1 MMRNPS
7 ESLTFTVPISLEA
20 HSVAEKFCKKHG
32 NPQKAKQVYLNIL
45 AVSAVKFYLHCMG
58 VETNWSACASWN
70 PVMQTLMD
78 VADLEVIGLGKLEC
92 RPVLPDQKVV
102 HIPPEVWSDR
112 IGYVAVQFD
121 SSLREATLLGFT
133 KMALSGE
140 LDVSQL
146 RSLEEF
152 ILLLSETEETQLIAS
167 VQQPIHLSQWLTNI
181 IDAVWQTVDLLLSP
195 QQPELAFR
203 FRSAEHTLAQNQENS
218 TFPVQKGKILD
229 LGQQSASGQ
238 VALVIGLMPVS
249 QEINIFVKVCP
260 VSGQKYLPEEL
271 ELIVLDDLGKAVM
284 QATARSTKSIQLN
297 FSSEIGE
304 HFQVKVT
311 LGNIGFTEA
320 FVV

>member
-1 MMRNPS
+1 MMKNTS

-20 HSVAEKFCKKHG
+20 HSVAEQFRRKHG

-45 AVSAVKFYLHCMG
+45 ALSAVKFYLRCMG
-58 VETNWSACASWN
+58 VETNWSVCASWN
-70 PVMQTLMD
+70 PVMQTVMD
-78 VADLEVIGLGKLEC
+78 VADLEVMGLGKLEC
-92 RPVLPDQKVV
+92 RPVLPDEKVV

-121 SSLREATLLGFT
+121 PSLQEATLLGFSKT
-133 KMALSGE
+133 AGSGE

-146 RSLEEF
+146 RSLEEL
-152 ILLLSETEETQLIAS
+152 ILLLEETQLIAS
-167 VQQPIHLSQWLTNI
+167 VQKPTHLSQWLTNI
-181 IDAVWQTVDLLLSP
+181 VEAGWQTVELLLGP
-195 QQPELAFR
+195 QQPKLAFR
-203 FRSAEHTLAQNQENS
+203 FRSTEHTLAQNPENS
-218 TFPVQKGKILD
+218 TFPVQKCKILD

-238 VALVIGLMPVS
+238 VALLVGLMPVS
-249 QEINIFVKVCP
+249 EQEINIFVKVCP

-271 ELIVLDDLGKAVM
+271 ELMILDDLGKAVM

-304 HFQVKVT
+304 NFRVKVAV
-311 LGNIGFTEA
+311 GNISFTEV